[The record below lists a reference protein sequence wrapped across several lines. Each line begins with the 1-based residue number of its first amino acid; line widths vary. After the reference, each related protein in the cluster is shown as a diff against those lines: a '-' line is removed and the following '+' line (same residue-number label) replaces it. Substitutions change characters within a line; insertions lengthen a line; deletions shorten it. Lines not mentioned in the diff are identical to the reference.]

1 MHAEQTT
8 QTRETSGG
16 AGAPCSSLSCKARGV
31 DAHPEREQHAI
42 ARGCHQHVTALDGL
56 PDDPHGCRSR
66 RTVHVWEC
74 QQPLC
79 PAARVLRVVPLFH
92 LCHRAG
98 IRTFKVG
105 ARHLRKERGPAGSA
119 AERLRGWHTCPR
131 SFLQP
136 SVSQS
141 ASHLE
146 ACECCASVCCMLCR
160 LQSYRSSRNF
170 LQVRLY

>member
-66 RTVHVWEC
+66 RTVHVLES

-79 PAARVLRVVPLFH
+79 PLP
-92 LCHRAG
+92 G
-98 IRTFKVG
+98 
-105 ARHLRKERGPAGSA
+105 
-119 AERLRGWHTCPR
+119 
-131 SFLQP
+131 
-136 SVSQS
+136 
-141 ASHLE
+141 
-146 ACECCASVCCMLCR
+146 CCALCR
-160 LQSYRSSRNF
+160 YSTCVTELASAPPKSERVTFAKRE
-170 LQVRLY
+170 VRLAAPPKDSEGGTPVPAAFCNPP